1 MSLVSK
7 VFNPSEGDQGVRDMF
22 PTKKVQ
28 SLVGSKIQVEMKGSP
43 RYVLE
48 GILNSVDEYLNLHLL
63 ETVELIGGEKTRS
76 LGSVILRG
84 NNIILISPV
93 E

>member
-1 MSLVSK
+1 LKHYSAKLPK
-7 VFNPSEGDQGVRDMF
+7 EKWFMF

-28 SLVGSKIQVEMKGSP
+28 SMVGSKIQVEMKGSP

-48 GILNSVDEYLNLHLL
+48 GVLNSVDEYLNLHLL

>member
-1 MSLVSK
+1 
-7 VFNPSEGDQGVRDMF
+7 MF

-28 SLVGSKIQVEMKGSP
+28 SMVGSKIQVEMKGSP

-48 GILNSVDEYLNLHLL
+48 GMLSSVDEYLNLHLL
-63 ETVELIGGEKTRS
+63 ETVELVGGEKTRS

-84 NNIILISPV
+84 NNIILISRLSNLSRRGYPCRQRRRWSI
-93 E
+93 

>member
-1 MSLVSK
+1 
-7 VFNPSEGDQGVRDMF
+7 MF

-28 SLVGSKIQVEMKGSP
+28 SMVGTKIQVEMKGSP

-63 ETVELIGGEKTRS
+63 DTVELIGGEKTRS

>member
-1 MSLVSK
+1 MKGYKKIEAKIL
-7 VFNPSEGDQGVRDMF
+7 F

-28 SLVGSKIQVEMKGSP
+28 TLIGSIIQVEMKGDKHT
-43 RYVLE
+43 LE
-48 GILNSVDEYLNLHLL
+48 GKLESADEYLNLHLNDTY
-63 ETVELIGGEKTRS
+63 EIADGVKARS

-84 NNIILISPV
+84 NNINMLSPV